1 MSFFPPRGRGPGRRR
16 SSLFVPLAF
25 GLLLCSCSAAKF
37 ALTYSSTG
45 DGTGKMEGRV
55 YSSKRNSYRVAELSD
70 GWRRV
75 EIEGG
80 DAAFHNPAG
89 GLAVTVDSVC
99 GGREYTL
106 EKLSDSL
113 LAGVGKKTMKTRR
126 PVPVGD
132 GEGLYSEYDA
142 VLDGRNF
149 GLATVV
155 YKSPKCR
162 YDFSYSA
169 SPADFAP
176 NLGEF
181 LDFVSG
187 FEEIRAK

>member
-1 MSFFPPRGRGPGRRR
+1 MSFFPPRSRGPGRRR
-16 SSLFVPLAF
+16 PFALLPLALVLVF
-25 GLLLCSCSAAKF
+25 CSCSAARF
-37 ALTYSSTG
+37 AVTYASAG
-45 DGTGKMEGRV
+45 DKTGKMEGRTYV
-55 YSSKRNSYRVAELSD
+55 SKKNSYRVAELSD

-75 EIEGG
+75 AIEGG
-80 DAAFHNPAG
+80 DAAFHNPTS
-89 GLAVTVDSVC
+89 GLAVTVSSAC
-99 GGREYTL
+99 GGRDYTL

-126 PVPVGD
+126 TVPVGG

-142 VLDGRNF
+142 ELDGESF

-155 YKSPKCR
+155 HKTPKCR

-169 SPADFAP
+169 SSADFAP

-187 FEEIRAK
+187 FEEVAAR